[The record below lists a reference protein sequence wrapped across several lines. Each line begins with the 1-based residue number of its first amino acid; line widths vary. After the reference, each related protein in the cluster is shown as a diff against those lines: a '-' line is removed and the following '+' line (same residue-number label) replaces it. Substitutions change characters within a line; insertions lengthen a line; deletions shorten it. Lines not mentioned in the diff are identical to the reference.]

1 VVIVRLKGGLGN
13 QMFQYAAAKALAT
26 ARGVRLGLD
35 LTAFDADPKR
45 RFELDRLPISATIA
59 SPRAIFRVTAR
70 PQTRSQRALTRSA
83 RALARVARLPPDREL
98 GLLRPLG
105 VDRRVYSEPHFH
117 FDPNFQ
123 NLPPDVYL
131 DGYWQSERYFAGI
144 ADKLRRELTVG
155 AAAQSEAR
163 DLERAIR
170 STESVG
176 VHVRR
181 GDYVTDERTAA
192 YHGTCDPDYYR
203 AAAERVREVAGQPHF
218 FVFSDD
224 PGWVRTDLA
233 FLSPS
238 TVIGPGGRTRP
249 HDDMRLL
256 SLCRHAI
263 IANSSFSW
271 WGAWL
276 NDRPGKRVVAPA
288 RWFSDP
294 SIDTSDLLP
303 KDWLRKD
310 SRPR

>member
-13 QMFQYAAAKALAT
+13 QMFQYAAARALAT

-35 LTAFDADPKR
+35 LAAFDADPRR
-45 RFELDRLPISATIA
+45 RFELDRLPISATVA
-59 SPRAIFRVTAR
+59 SPGAVFRLTGR
-70 PQTRSQRALTRSA
+70 PQTRRQRALCRAA
-83 RALARVARLPPDREL
+83 RALARMAGVPSQREFD
-98 GLLRPLG
+98 LLRPLG
-105 VDRRVYSEPHFH
+105 VDRRVYTEPHFH

-123 NLPPDVYL
+123 SLPADIYL

-144 ADKLRRELTVG
+144 ADELRRELTVG
-155 AAAQSEAR
+155 AAAQAEVR
-163 DLERAIR
+163 DLEAAIR
-170 STESVG
+170 SAESVG

-181 GDYVTDERTAA
+181 GDYVTEERTAA
-192 YHGTCDPDYYR
+192 YHGTCDPEYYR
-203 AAAERVREVAGQPHF
+203 AAAERVREVAGRPHF

-224 PGWVRTDLA
+224 PEWVRSHLA

-238 TVIGPGGRTRP
+238 TIIGHADRTRP
-249 HDDMRLL
+249 HEDMRLL

-276 NDRPGKRVVAPA
+276 SDHPGKRVVAPA

-303 KDWLRKD
+303 PQWTRLG
-310 SRPR
+310 

>member
-13 QMFQYAAAKALAT
+13 QMFQYAAARALAS
-26 ARGVRLGLD
+26 ARGARLGLD
-35 LTAFDADPKR
+35 LATFDDDPKR

-59 SPRAIFRVTAR
+59 SPRAIFRVTAL
-70 PQTRSQRALTRSA
+70 PQTRSQRALCRAA
-83 RALARVARLPPDREL
+83 RALARLAGLPPHREL
-98 GLLRPLG
+98 ALLRPLG
-105 VDRRVYSEPHFH
+105 VERRVYSEPHFH

-123 NLPPDVYL
+123 RLPADVYL
-131 DGYWQSERYFAGI
+131 DGYWQSERYFAAI
-144 ADKLRRELTVG
+144 ADELREEFAV
-155 AAAQSEAR
+155 AAPPPAEVR
-163 DLERAIR
+163 DLETAIR

-181 GDYVTDERTAA
+181 GDYVTEERTAA
-192 YHGTCDPDYYR
+192 FHGTCDPNYYR
-203 AAAERVREVAGQPHF
+203 AAAERVREVAERPHF

-224 PGWVRTDLA
+224 PGWVRAHLD

-238 TVIGPGGRTRP
+238 TTIGQGDRARP
-249 HDDMRLL
+249 HQDMRLL
-256 SLCRHAI
+256 SRCRHDI

-276 NDRPGKRVVAPA
+276 NENPSKRVVAPA

-303 KDWLRKD
+303 ENWLRLD
-310 SRPR
+310 SRPG

>member
-13 QMFQYAAAKALAT
+13 QMFQYAAARALAT
-26 ARGVRLGLD
+26 ARGARLGLD
-35 LTAFDADPKR
+35 LAALDADPKR

-70 PQTRSQRALTRSA
+70 PQTLGQRALCRAA
-83 RALARVARLPPDREL
+83 RALARLAGLPPDREL
-98 GLLRPLG
+98 AMLRPLG
-105 VDRRVYSEPHFH
+105 VERRVHSEPHFH
-117 FDPNFQ
+117 FDPGFQ
-123 NLPPDVYL
+123 GLPAAVYL
-131 DGYWQSERYFAGI
+131 DGYWQSERYFAAI
-144 ADKLRRELTVG
+144 ADQLRRELTPG
-155 AAAQSEAR
+155 DAAPAEVRELEA
-163 DLERAIR
+163 AIR
-170 STESVG
+170 GAESVG

-181 GDYVTDERTAA
+181 GDYVTEARTAA
-192 YHGTCDPDYYR
+192 FHGTCEPDYYR

-224 PGWVRTDLA
+224 PGWVRAHLA
-233 FLSPS
+233 FLGPS
-238 TVIGPGGRTRP
+238 TVIGPGGRARP

-276 NDRPGKRVVAPA
+276 TDRPGKRVVAPA

-294 SIDTSDLLP
+294 SIDTSDLIPAGWVRLG
-303 KDWLRKD
+303 
-310 SRPR
+310 